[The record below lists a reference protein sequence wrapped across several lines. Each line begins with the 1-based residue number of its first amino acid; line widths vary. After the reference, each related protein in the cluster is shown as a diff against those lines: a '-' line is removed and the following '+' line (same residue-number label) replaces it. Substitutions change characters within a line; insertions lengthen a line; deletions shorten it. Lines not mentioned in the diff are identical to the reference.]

1 MKVVDALKKR
11 DFLLEEGDLILA
23 DGRYEVISKII
34 EKTVSKKQGRTS
46 FTEVVDSVLLH
57 KYLGIPIFFAMMWAL
72 FEFTFVASVPF
83 MDAIDIFFGWLN
95 GVAQSSIS
103 NEILAS
109 LVGDGIIG
117 GVDFLAVFVP
127 VFAFLYLGLSILED
141 TGYMARAAFLMDKSL
156 TKVGLQGKS
165 FIPMLMGFGCNM
177 PAIMACRTIENE
189 KDRFVT
195 ILVNPLMS
203 CGARLP
209 VYVLFAGIFFE
220 EMAGSVIFSIYLLGI
235 VLAIVMAMIFK
246 NTIFRGEPSP
256 FIMELPPYR
265 VPRVTETV
273 IHVWER
279 VKVYLKKVSGILLV
293 GAIAIWALLN
303 LPYGAEIEFTYAGMI
318 GKAIEPLIKPLGFD
332 WRIGVS
338 LIFGF
343 LAKELVVSGLSVIY
357 AVEEGAGL
365 ENIIQSTMTPLTSIA
380 VMVFSLIYV
389 PCLAA
394 VGVIKREMN
403 SWKWALF
410 SIAYLVALAYIVTGI
425 VILIG
430 RLIGYA

>member
-11 DFLLEEGDLILA
+11 DFPLEEGDLILA

-34 EKTVSKKQGRTS
+34 GKTVSKRQGKTS

-57 KYLGIPIFFAMMWAL
+57 KYLGIPIFLAMMWAL
-72 FEFTFVASVPF
+72 FEFTFVASAPF
-83 MDAIDIFFGWLN
+83 MDAIDIFFGFLN
-95 GVAQSSIS
+95 EVAQSSIS

-117 GVDFLAVFVP
+117 GVGFLAVFIP
-127 VFAFLYLGLSILED
+127 VFGFLYLGLSILED

-156 TKVGLQGKS
+156 TKIGLQGKS

-177 PAIMACRTIENE
+177 PAIMACRTIESE

-235 VLAIVMAMIFK
+235 VLAILMALIFK
-246 NTIFRGEPSP
+246 NTIFKGEPSP

-265 VPRVTETV
+265 APRVTET
-273 IHVWER
+273 INHVSER
-279 VKVYLKKVSGILLV
+279 VKVYIKKVSGILLV

-357 AVEEGAGL
+357 SVEEGAGL
-365 ENIIQSTMTPLTSIA
+365 ESIIMATMTPLTSIA
-380 VMVFSLIYV
+380 VMVFSLIYT

-410 SIAYLVALAYIVTGI
+410 SIAYLVVLAYIVTGI

-430 RLIGYA
+430 KSIGYV

>member
-57 KYLGIPIFFAMMWAL
+57 KYLGIPIFLAMMWAL
-72 FEFTFVASVPF
+72 FEFTFVASAPF

-117 GVDFLAVFVP
+117 GVGFLAVFVP

-141 TGYMARAAFLMDKSL
+141 TGYMVRAAFLMDKSL